1 MVANSDSEDHDFQ
14 LRIQPRT
21 GFTNRLLARVLVRAT
36 QLSAF
41 IEGPYRHGFNLQ
53 DFGTVVLF
61 ASGIGIASYLA
72 YI

>member
-1 MVANSDSEDHDFQ
+1 MVANSESDEHDFQ
-14 LRIQPRT
+14 LRIQPRR
-21 GFTNRLLARVLVRAT
+21 GFTSRLLTQTLVRAT

-41 IEGPYRHGFNLQ
+41 VEGPYGRGFDLR

-61 ASGIGIASYLA
+61 ASGIRIVSYLA